1 MTGQNEQHTFI
12 GLDGVPLVFISVEV
26 RSATFRCHLHRTV
39 SGHLSLDLDGMLLG
53 TPKLYQ
59 HSPLLQILLASSGD

>member
-26 RSATFRCHLHRTV
+26 RSATFRCHLH
-39 SGHLSLDLDGMLLG
+39 
-53 TPKLYQ
+53 
-59 HSPLLQILLASSGD
+59 PLLSGVIYTELCQGTLVSILMECC